1 MRLSLLLATLICLH
15 SVSALPATKD
25 LGQGFTD
32 HGVATPSSCHRGA
45 VATADGQGHAVFLSW
60 LMDHRGSYALLSIDV
75 DAGQAQVHPVTFP
88 LGDSPFASILSSRGK
103 FYSHFGS
110 HFVEFDPAKRTFTFC
125 RKTAPQMAMSMT
137 EDQQGLIWSATY
149 PQSGL
154 VSFDPQ
160 TGQLTDYGHLY
171 KQNWAQYPRSVAA
184 DDAGWVYLGVGSTAC
199 QIVAFDSKS
208 RKAVPLVPESER
220 GHGYASVFPGTDGK
234 VYGQPNSSKPDNWLV
249 LHRGQAT
256 PVGQR
261 PKFTERRLIA
271 GSQGLF
277 HTVFPDGRRV
287 RNFDLLEGSLV
298 VEDPQAKSQQTIQ
311 FDCQSEG
318 AHVMGV
324 AAAPNGTICGG
335 SAFPMRFFSYDP
347 GRDQWVRH
355 SAFGQWNTV
364 GRQGDHFFVG
374 AYSGGHLLEWDPA
387 APWADTVEGRQ
398 DCNPRML
405 TKCSPTIIRPAKLL
419 AHSDGRTIV
428 VGGTPA
434 YGMTGGGLLFWDRS
448 SGERVLL
455 THEQV
460 LPQHST
466 MSLVALPA
474 GKLLGGTTT
483 SPGTGGERKAEQA
496 ELYLMDEATKQ
507 VEWHQPV
514 FPGVQGYT
522 DLCLGPDKLVWGFA
536 DRTIFFVF
544 DPASRKVVHQQSIA
558 AEFGGTVSHQGP
570 RVFVRGPNQE
580 VYALFTRSIARIEPP
595 DWRVKLLAKSPVPL
609 SAGGDYL
616 DGRIWFASGSHLYS
630 YRLP

>member
-1 MRLSLLLATLICLH
+1 MRLILLLAVLMFLQTG
-15 SVSALPATKD
+15 SALAAAKD

-45 VATADGQGHAVFLSW
+45 AATADGEGHAVFLAW
-60 LMDHRGSYALLSIDV
+60 LMDHRGSYALLSVDV
-75 DAGQAQVHPVTFP
+75 DAGQAKVHPVSFP
-88 LGDSPFASILSSRGK
+88 LGDSPFASILSNRGK

-110 HFVEFDPAKRTFTFC
+110 HFVEYDPAKRAFTFC

-160 TGQLTDYGHLY
+160 TGEFTDYGHLY

-184 DDAGWVYLGVGSTAC
+184 DDAGWVYLGIGSTAC
-199 QIVAFDSKS
+199 QIIAFDSKS

-220 GHGYASVFPGTDGK
+220 GHGSGAVFAGTDGK

-249 LHRGQAT
+249 LHQGQAT

-277 HTVFPDGRRV
+277 HPVFPDGRRV
-287 RNFDLLEGSLV
+287 RELDLLEGSLV
-298 VEDPQAKSQQTIQ
+298 VEDPKAKSRKTIQ

-324 AAAPNGTICGG
+324 AAAPNDTICGG
-335 SAFPMRFFSYDP
+335 TAFPMRFFSFDP
-347 GRDQWVRH
+347 ARDQWVRH
-355 SAFGQWNTV
+355 PAFGQWNTV
-364 GRQGDHFFVG
+364 GRQGDRFFVG

-387 APWADTVEGRQ
+387 APWVDTLEGRQ

-419 AHSDGRTIV
+419 AHPDGRKIV

-434 YGMTGGGLLFWDRS
+434 YGMTGGGLLSWDRS

-455 THEQV
+455 THEQI

-466 MSLVALPA
+466 MSLVALPG

-496 ELYLMDEATKQ
+496 ELYVLDEATKQ
-507 VEWHQPV
+507 IEWHEPV

-522 DLCLGPDKLVWGFA
+522 DLCLGPDNLVWGFA

-544 DPASRKVVHQQSIA
+544 DPASRKVIHQQSIA

-580 VYALFTRSIARIEPP
+580 VYALFTRSIARIEPEN
-595 DWRVKLLAKSPVPL
+595 WRIQLLAKSPVPL

-616 DGRIWFASGSHLYS
+616 DGRIWFASGSHLCS